1 MKLILLKAILM
12 MFVLGTSVAV
22 AVPSVF
28 DPEASGA
35 EYSIARIDVK
45 KKIIKFE
52 GVELAYDKTTQFF
65 DANGKKI
72 TSKSLRSDSTI
83 KFEYDHTKRY
93 VSRPTATKIWIL
105 PSNADY

>member
-1 MKLILLKAILM
+1 MKLTLYKAIMM
-12 MFVLGTSVAV
+12 MFVLSTSVVV
-22 AVPSVF
+22 AGPYAF

-35 EYSIARIDVK
+35 EYSIARINVRK
-45 KKIIKFE
+45 QIITFE
-52 GVELAYDKTTQFF
+52 GVELAYDKSTQFF

-72 TSKSLRSDSTI
+72 TGESLRSDSTI
-83 KFEYDHTKRY
+83 KFEFDHSRRY